1 MVGGTNVFSLP
12 LSSSQRQRIR
22 TCIGNIRWWACSIG
36 LRLASVGGLKSACA
50 RLLFQTVASGVDSCL
65 KPLRKL
71 TTQPAQV
78 ALLVDFGH
86 CRMHSLGPLLD
97 RLLPRQRS
105 RLGLLQ
111 LRTKQGNSSFMK
123 QKIRH
128 VWSLWFC
135 IRTPQ
140 GSAGRAKNETCLAKQ
155 QNGHIVKA
163 A

>member
-12 LSSSQRQRIR
+12 LSWSHGQRIR
-22 TCIGNIRWWACSIG
+22 TRIGNIRWWARSIG
-36 LRLASVGGLKSACA
+36 LGLASLGRMKSKCA
-50 RLLFQTVASGVDSCL
+50 RSLFQTVASSVDSCL

-71 TTQPAQV
+71 TSQPAQA

-86 CRMHSLGPLLD
+86 CRMHSQGPLLD

-111 LRTKQGNSSFMK
+111 LRTKQGNTSFLE

-128 VWSLWFC
+128 VWGLWSC

-140 GSAGRAKNETCLAKQ
+140 GSAGRP
-155 QNGHIVKA
+155 
-163 A
+163 

>member
-12 LSSSQRQRIR
+12 LSPSQRQRIR
-22 TCIGNIRWWACSIG
+22 TCIGNIRWWACRIG
-36 LRLASVGGLKSACA
+36 LGLASLGGLKSACA
-50 RLLFQTVASGVDSCL
+50 RLLFQIVASSVDSCL

-111 LRTKQGNSSFMK
+111 LRTKRGKSSFMK

-128 VWSLWFC
+128 VWGLWFC